1 MFMQARTSPPDSFVD
16 CSNYTATLGA
26 VPAGEYPALEAMLCA
41 LVLQGAPAGAAPDA
55 ADPPPAAAAVDT
67 GSPEDVAATDDA
79 GTRGVVG
86 DTDSAPHSAPPLLA
100 AAFVA
105 TAFGTVWQY
114 M

>member
-41 LVLQGAPAGAAPDA
+41 LVLQGAPAAAAPDA
-55 ADPPPAAAAVDT
+55 APGAADPPAAAVAPD
-67 GSPEDVAATDDA
+67 DVPAADDA

-100 AAFVA
+100 AALVA
-105 TAFGTVWQY
+105 TAFGAVWL
-114 M
+114 